1 MSITKIVFFLFCIS
15 SYSCILARAD
25 EDDSFSALLEDVA
38 LGFTFAACEADEVC
52 SKTMDTL
59 FIPILLIALIT
70 FLVCPPTEDRNY
82 QPMKP
87 RRVVRTG
94 LAYGVGRSLF
104 S

>member
-25 EDDSFSALLEDVA
+25 EDDSFSSLLEDVA
-38 LGFTFAACEADEVC
+38 LGFTLTACEADEVC

-87 RRVVRTG
+87 WRLVRTG